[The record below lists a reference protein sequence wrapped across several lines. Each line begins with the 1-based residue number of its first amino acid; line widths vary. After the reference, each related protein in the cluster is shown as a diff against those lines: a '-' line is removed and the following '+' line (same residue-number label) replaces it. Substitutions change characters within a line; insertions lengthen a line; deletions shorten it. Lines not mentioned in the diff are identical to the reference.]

1 MGSAVKHHQENNSH
15 HPEAHEEGIDGMNL
29 IDIVEMLC
37 DWKAATLRTKNGDI
51 QKSLEI
57 QKERFGIS
65 DQLYNILKNTS
76 LLF

>member
-15 HPEAHEEGIDGMNL
+15 HQEAHEEGIDGMNL